1 MSDGL
6 TNVGGREALLVEYI
20 SVAGEKERER
30 VLMVIFLL
38 LQMRDD
44 ADFPYMHKKQT
55 QRRRAMRHKI

>member
-30 VLMVIFLL
+30 EII
-38 LQMRDD
+38 R
-44 ADFPYMHKKQT
+44 
-55 QRRRAMRHKI
+55 